1 MSDQDG
7 TGSVDDAQAAD
18 STGTPAPVADGGAQD
33 GTDDATLS
41 SLSPEDARK
50 LRSENRSMR
59 QRLKDA
65 EQKLSD
71 LETKDLTEKQR
82 VERDLA
88 AARAEL
94 EQADARARNAEVKL
108 AAAKL
113 GVRAD
118 AVDLV
123 VSAIDWASVDDPSDS
138 KQVERAIRD
147 LVKDRPYLSARPEGL
162 DGGKGRGTGQG
173 ENDMTSLIRRAA
185 GRS

>member
-1 MSDQDG
+1 MSDEG
-7 TGSVDDAQAAD
+7 TGSVTDAPAAD
-18 STGTPAPVADGGAQD
+18 DTTITAQEADGGAQD
-33 GTDDATLS
+33 GAGDETL

-65 EQKLSD
+65 ERKLSD

-82 VERDLA
+82 VERDLTS
-88 AARAEL
+88 ARAEL
-94 EQADARARNAEVKL
+94 EQAETRARNAEVKL

-113 GVRAD
+113 GVRTD

-123 VSAIDWASVDDPSDS
+123 VSAIAWDAIEDATDS

-147 LVKDRPYLSARPEGL
+147 LVKDRPYLSTRPEGL
-162 DGGKGRGTGQG
+162 DGGKGRGSGQG
-173 ENDMTSLIRRAA
+173 ELDMSTLIRRAA

>member
-1 MSDQDG
+1 MSDQEG

-18 STGTPAPVADGGAQD
+18 ATTTTAPAADGGAQD
-33 GTDDATLS
+33 GADDANQ

-65 EQKLSD
+65 EQKLAD

-82 VERDLA
+82 VERDLT

-94 EQADARARNAEVKL
+94 EQSRAAARNAEVKL

-113 GVRAD
+113 GVRTD

-123 VSAIDWASVDDPSDS
+123 VSAIDWSSVDDAADS

-162 DGGKGRGTGQG
+162 DGGKRGNNQG
-173 ENDMTSLIRRAA
+173 ESDMSSLIRRAA